1 MTHFLR
7 DIPRQPNELE
17 QTIDFLLGAGRPTLD
32 AATAAIRGARHFYL
46 TGIGT
51 SGILSD
57 L

>member
-1 MTHFLR
+1 M
-7 DIPRQPNELE
+7 
-17 QTIDFLLGAGRPTLD
+17 IDFLLGAGRPTLD